1 MKTYSKIILS
11 GVVLAA
17 IGATAAVAR
26 NHGERGMGGP
36 MGGEKMYA
44 RMCSAD
50 APKMDGSKMAD
61 PNRRTE
67 TRFGRLAENHG

>member
-1 MKTYSKIILS
+1 MKTYSKIIFS

-36 MGGEKMYA
+36 MGGEKMA
-44 RMCSAD
+44 SSVLATLRS
-50 APKMDGSKMAD
+50 
-61 PNRRTE
+61 RRS
-67 TRFGRLAENHG
+67 RS